1 MDQEWTFFMIKWVF
15 HFHMTIFRRRFSP
28 LNICLFTVKNEK
40 GRTMCKIC
48 SKLKKP
54 ERRQLY
60 VPKKLFFSHRCIE
73 NNFINGKP
81 IRAYRH
87 VQYLP
92 SLETLLMIQ
101 KTMTEK
107 TYAVNYRCCMYK
119 KKEYCQI

>member
-1 MDQEWTFFMIKWVF
+1 MNGPRMDIFYDKMGFSFSYDDIQEE
-15 HFHMTIFRRRFSP
+15 IF

-60 VPKKLFFSHRCIE
+60 VPRKLFFSHRCIE